1 MSRRVRLLEFCQRM
15 AELDDGYHTVLTPT
29 YIHQQRCRAKKAGRP
44 DPYPFVI
51 DVPGVRWYIVDLDLH
66 DQWATEQGRPTWPVK
81 NEKEE
86 LEGSAR

>member
-1 MSRRVRLLEFCQRM
+1 MTRRVRLLEFCQRM

-51 DVPGVRWYIVDLDLH
+51 AIEGLKWSLVDLDLY
-66 DQWATEQGRPTWPVK
+66 DQWAAEQGRPLWPVGK
-81 NEKEE
+81 RE
-86 LEGSAR
+86 LEESAR